1 MGDDP
6 GVPGWAVAAW
16 VVVTLAAAAGMAVPA
31 ASLLAP
37 PLIKPPA
44 GLGGL
49 WEVASWGLVPASSV
63 FGRATLSDRGT
74 S

>member
-1 MGDDP
+1 MGGDP

-16 VVVTLAAAAGMAVPA
+16 VVALAAAAGMAVPA
-31 ASLLAP
+31 PSLLAS

-44 GLGGL
+44 DLGGL
-49 WEVASWGLVPASSV
+49 WGGGWGLVPASSG
-63 FGRATLSDRGT
+63 FGRATLGDWGT